1 MVNDIVLASGVRTAV
16 GSFGGVLANVPAA
29 RLGAAAVAEALR
41 RAGLAPALVDDV
53 LFGNVIQGGQG
64 MNVARQVAL
73 EAGLPVESTA
83 TTINQACA
91 SGLRAV
97 AIAAQQIKLG
107 DSRLVVAGGTE
118 SMSMAPYVLHKARFG
133 YRMGNGELID
143 SMVSDG
149 LTCAIEHYH
158 MGITAENVAAELGIT
173 REAQDE
179 FAAESQAKAAA
190 ALESGRFAGEIVP
203 VEVPQPK
210 GAPEIVERDEHP
222 RPGTGV
228 EKLAKL
234 KPAFKANGT
243 VTPGNASGVNDGAAA
258 MLVLSATTARE
269 LGVKPQARIVG
280 YAWAGVRPRVM
291 GLGPV
296 PAVRK
301 VLEKTG
307 LSLTDID
314 LIELNEAFAAQS
326 LGVIQQLGLDR
337 SRVNVNG
344 GAIAL
349 GHPVGASGAR
359 ILVTL
364 LHEMARRG
372 SRYGLATLCVGGG
385 QGIAMI
391 VENLERM

>member
-1 MVNDIVLASGVRTAV
+1 MPAS
-16 GSFGGVLANVPAA
+16 

-97 AIAAQQIKLG
+97 AIAAQQVSLG
-107 DSRLVVAGGTE
+107 DSRVVVAGGTE